1 MEAFSLLLRSPHRAS
16 VSLPSS
22 AGGLRTVPFIMSGI
36 GLNES
41 IPENIGAKR
50 IIIENERYHLLQKE
64 DYNAYKDLLEILCEI
79 E

>member
-1 MEAFSLLLRSPHRAS
+1 
-16 VSLPSS
+16 
-22 AGGLRTVPFIMSGI
+22 MSGI

-41 IPENIGAKR
+41 IPENVGAKR